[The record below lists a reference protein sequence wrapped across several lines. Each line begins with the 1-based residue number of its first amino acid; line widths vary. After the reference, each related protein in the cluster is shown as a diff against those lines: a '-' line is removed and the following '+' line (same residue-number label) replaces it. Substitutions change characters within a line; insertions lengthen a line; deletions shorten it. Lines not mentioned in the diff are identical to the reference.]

1 MPEVSTFEVWA
12 ESLATM
18 TYYQILRVRRDAT
31 GSQIKEAFHS
41 QALRCHPDNYASESA
56 QVAAAAAQVFKRV
69 VDAYAILSRPLL
81 REKYDLQLVE
91 TGKLTMDPNAA
102 YIPKPKPKPAMRTL
116 EMVARTR
123 DAKQFALKAD
133 RFLTAGNLEAARLAL
148 VNACQRDPNNQE
160 LAERLTLIY
169 EAMALE

>member
-18 TYYQILRVRRDAT
+18 TYYQILRVRRDSTTA
-31 GSQIKEAFHS
+31 QVKEAFHA
-41 QALRCHPDNYASESA
+41 QALRCHPDNYSNEST
-56 QVAAAAAQVFKRV
+56 QVANAAAQVFKRI
-69 VDAYAILSRPLL
+69 VDAYAVLSRPLL
-81 REKYDLQLVE
+81 REKYDLQLAE

-102 YIPKPKPKPAMRTL
+102 YVAKPKPKPVMRTL

-123 DAKQFALKAD
+123 EAKQFALKAD

-148 VNACQRDPNNQE
+148 VNACQNDPNNQE